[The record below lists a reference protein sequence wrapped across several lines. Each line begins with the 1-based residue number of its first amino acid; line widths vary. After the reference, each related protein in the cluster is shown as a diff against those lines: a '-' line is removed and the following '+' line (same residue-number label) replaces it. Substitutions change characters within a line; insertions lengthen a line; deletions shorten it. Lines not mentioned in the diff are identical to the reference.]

1 MEAGKFD
8 NNLILGIQS
17 ARNFILVLTSG
28 ALDRCINDTEQNDWI
43 HKEVACALNSNC
55 NIIPVFDNFS
65 MPKSTDLPIAMRPL
79 TSYNG
84 VNWVH
89 EYQTACMDKIA
100 RFIKTQSMFVKNRKH
115 SESER
120 IEFILKEK
128 HLTRHSISTEKIER
142 TVPTGMVIE
151 PNISEV

>member
-1 MEAGKFD
+1 M
-8 NNLILGIQS
+8 
-17 ARNFILVLTSG
+17 
-28 ALDRCINDTEQNDWI
+28 
-43 HKEVACALNSNC
+43 ACALNSNC

-100 RFIKTQSMFVKNRKH
+100 RFIKTQSMVENSRKH

-128 HLTRHSISTEKIER
+128 NLTRHSISTEKIER
-142 TVPTGMVIE
+142 TDPKGMVIE
-151 PNISEV
+151 ANINEVWKWYFVSIIILRKKNSDQEKLLKSESENLQKF

>member
-1 MEAGKFD
+1 
-8 NNLILGIQS
+8 
-17 ARNFILVLTSG
+17 
-28 ALDRCINDTEQNDWI
+28 
-43 HKEVACALNSNC
+43 
-55 NIIPVFDNFS
+55 

-100 RFIKTQSMFVKNRKH
+100 RFIKTQSMFGKNRKH

-128 HLTRHSISTEKIER
+128 NLTRHSISTEKIER

>member
-1 MEAGKFD
+1 
-8 NNLILGIQS
+8 
-17 ARNFILVLTSG
+17 
-28 ALDRCINDTEQNDWI
+28 
-43 HKEVACALNSNC
+43 
-55 NIIPVFDNFS
+55 

-100 RFIKTQSMFVKNRKH
+100 RFIKTQSMIENSRKH

-128 HLTRHSISTEKIER
+128 NLTRHSISTEKIER
-142 TVPTGMVIE
+142 TEPTGMVIE